1 MIFVYRSHYDGPLSK
16 RVRVRPDASVLAW
29 FQRGWYERD
38 HDQWLAA
45 EVGDD
50 VYGLHSIF
58 DAAREHDLAVPR
70 TLDDLHRLLTEHLY
84 VEGELRMDARTLRV
98 LTDDDEVAL
107 AYFFMDDLAVT
118 EAPDRTAYLVHPQ
131 WPLPGNAGAMA
142 AGGFTASVTVR
153 VAAPD
158 AGGPG
163 ATYVVLLT
171 FHDSDSIPG
180 PGPLVFPGVRLPGF
194 PARLRAAD
202 AHTGWPPE
210 LEALRAQTSDD
221 SVEAALTRVN
231 RELSK
236 NPDRSFIT
244 VDEHIGQLAM
254 HHVDYFGYHQWFLF
268 DDVWASS
275 HPELAA
281 SLLRYAT
288 HWDPFGG

>member
-70 TLDDLHRLLTEHLY
+70 TLGDLHRLLTEHLY
-84 VEGELRMDARTLRV
+84 VEGEFRLDARTLRV
-98 LTDDDEVAL
+98 LTDDDEVEL
-107 AYFFMDDLAVT
+107 AYFFLDDEAV
-118 EAPDRTAYLVHPQ
+118 ADAADRTAYLVYPE
-131 WPLPGNAGAMA
+131 WPLPVTTRDGGEFTPPVPVA
-142 AGGFTASVTVR
+142 A
-153 VAAPD
+153 AAPD
-158 AGGPG
+158 AGGAG

-171 FHDSDSIPG
+171 YYDGDSIPG
-180 PGPLVFPGVRLPGF
+180 PGPLVFRGARLSDL
-194 PARLRAAD
+194 PARLRTVD
-202 AHTGWPPE
+202 PDTGWPPE
-210 LEALRAQTSDD
+210 LAVLRDQTSID
-221 SVEAALTRVN
+221 SVEAALARVN

-236 NPDRSFIT
+236 NPDRSLLT
-244 VDEHIGQLAM
+244 VDEHIAQLAM
-254 HHVDYFGYHQWFLF
+254 HCHEEFGYQQWFLF
-268 DDVWASS
+268 DDVWAAS